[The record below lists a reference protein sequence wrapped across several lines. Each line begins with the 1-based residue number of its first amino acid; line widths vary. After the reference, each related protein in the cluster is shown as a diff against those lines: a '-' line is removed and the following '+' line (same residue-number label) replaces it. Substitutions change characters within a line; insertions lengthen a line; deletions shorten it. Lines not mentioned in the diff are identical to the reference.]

1 MPCLQYVLAI
11 GNYLNAESAARG
23 GAFGYKLDTLKKLA
37 TVKGADNKTTL
48 LDYLARVACEEGKVR
63 GLHRLAT
70 DLAPVSGCR
79 TESLEAVRARSGT
92 YHAQA
97 AALQLGSAP
106 SLSLRLCACE
116 RSSCRSSAT

>member
-1 MPCLQYVLAI
+1 MQYVLAI

-63 GLHRLAT
+63 GLARLAA
-70 DLAPVSGCR
+70 DLAPVSSCR
-79 TESLEAVRARSGT
+79 TESLEAVRSQCL
-92 YHAQA
+92 HA
-97 AALQLGSAP
+97 
-106 SLSLRLCACE
+106 
-116 RSSCRSSAT
+116 